1 MKQTENVAVLKRKI
15 FRKLAEFLYKNNE
28 EFTVTKNGTHIYKNI
43 EFIQAYDEYFEK
55 DTEVIMFSRID
66 FELNWKGKSNETN

>member
-28 EFTVTKNGTHIYKNI
+28 EFTVTKKWHPY
-43 EFIQAYDEYFEK
+43 
-55 DTEVIMFSRID
+55 
-66 FELNWKGKSNETN
+66 L